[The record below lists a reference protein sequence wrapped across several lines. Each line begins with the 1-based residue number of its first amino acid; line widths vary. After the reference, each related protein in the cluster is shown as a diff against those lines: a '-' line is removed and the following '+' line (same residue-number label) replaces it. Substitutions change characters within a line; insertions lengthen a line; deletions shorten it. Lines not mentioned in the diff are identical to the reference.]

1 MPLGLTVF
9 HFTSVLPFGVARLL
23 QEPGSAFHNRVMLWE
38 SKPLRDIREAD
49 VRRLV
54 ESGLEEH
61 LQLEYKSALYDD
73 SDRGRSEFLLD
84 ICMFANAE
92 GGILLIGVPERRDGE
107 GQPTGT
113 PDVGAVLGL
122 ELPNPEAML
131 SAYDAR
137 VMEAIE
143 ERLPLESASI
153 DVGNGRR
160 VIAIRVPNSANKPH
174 SVRHKGH
181 IYFPSRRERQR
192 YHMTVR
198 EIKELVMRTG
208 SRLQQAKETLENS
221 FLQVPIATDL
231 PYLLVGIIPVFF
243 EDFLVDVRIGTV
255 HQAVANF
262 SLTEQPEFGQPV
274 YTFDG
279 LERRENRREYTVRF
293 HRSGLLNASIQ
304 PPLVPQ
310 RQADENVHV
319 LAIAAIDITLRRF
332 VLRAS
337 TVYEAA
343 GIAAPFI
350 LGMMLR
356 TRQRL
361 IGAYAGFMGMME
373 QTQPV
378 AIRDYSFPHM
388 QVDDLSATDRAIR
401 PLCDQAHQMFG
412 LAGSPSF
419 NAEGVWVARYA

>member
-1 MPLGLTVF
+1 
-9 HFTSVLPFGVARLL
+9 
-23 QEPGSAFHNRVMLWE
+23 MLWE
-38 SKPLRDIREAD
+38 GRPLRGIRDAD

-54 ESGLEEH
+54 EAGLEEH
-61 LQLEYKSALYDD
+61 LQLEYKSALYDGND
-73 SDRGRSEFLLD
+73 EGRREFLQD
-84 ICMFANAE
+84 VCMFANAQ
-92 GGILLIGVPERRDGE
+92 GGILLIGVPERRDE
-107 GQPTGT
+107 QGQPTGT
-113 PDVGAVLGL
+113 PDPGGVLGV
-122 ELPNPEAML
+122 ELPNPEAVL

-143 ERLPLESASI
+143 DRLPLESTSI

-192 YHMTVR
+192 YPMTVR
-198 EIKELVMRTG
+198 EIKDVVMRTG
-208 SRLQQAKETLENS
+208 SRLQQAKETLESS
-221 FLQVPIATDL
+221 FLQVAVTTDW
-231 PYLLVGIIPVFF
+231 PYFLIGIIPVFF
-243 EDFLVDVRIGTV
+243 EDFLVDVRLGTV

-262 SLTEQPEFGQPV
+262 SRTEQPEFRQPV
-274 YTFDG
+274 YTFNG
-279 LERRENRREYTVRF
+279 LERRENRNDYTVTF
-293 HRSGLLNASIQ
+293 HRSGLLSASLQ
-304 PPLVPQ
+304 LPLLPPNPGEE
-310 RQADENVHV
+310 AINVV
-319 LAIAAIDITLRRF
+319 QITAIDVTLQRF

-337 TVYEAA
+337 AVYEAA

-361 IGAYAGFMGMME
+361 FGAYAGFAGLFE
-373 QTQPV
+373 RTPPV
-378 AIRDYSFPHM
+378 PASDYSFPHM
-388 QVDDLSATDRAIR
+388 QVDDLSAIDRAIR

-419 NAEGVWVARYA
+419 NAEGVWIARFA